1 MSHLCLAESY
11 TGSGIN
17 SEIIINTDNI
27 LIKVINDN
35 FSMLQFSIVLKMFL
49 NYFTFFVQC
58 FQVTVT
64 LLNAQE
70 HIS

>member
-1 MSHLCLAESY
+1 VGHLCLAEAY

-17 SEIIINTDNI
+17 SEKIINTDNI

-58 FQVTVT
+58 FQVAVT